1 MLTLL
6 FLRVIFYCSNNR
18 KRYVMKYDFTS
29 VPDRTG
35 QGSSK
40 WNTAKNASKDAV
52 PLSVADMEFNT
63 APQIKD
69 ALCRIASEQILGYT
83 DPTEEYYDAV
93 VNWMSRR
100 HNFNICKDWIVTTP
114 GVVNALGILIEAV
127 TKPGDGI
134 IILTPVYYP
143 FDMAVLAKSRRFV
156 YSELKLTENGY
167 EIDFDDLKNK
177 AELSTTKAI
186 IFCNPHNPIGKVWT
200 RDELQKVADICV
212 KNGVFIIDDEIHND
226 LIMPG
231 YTHTVMATLGKEVE
245 NNIAVCTAPSK
256 TFNLAGLQC
265 SNILVPDKK
274 TRAKVNACLM
284 MNMQS
289 HLNIFA
295 YEACKTA
302 YNNCEDW
309 LEELLSVIDGN
320 AKYTEKFFADNF
332 PEIKVFPLEGTYL
345 QWIDMRKLGM
355 THIELRKMLE
365 EADIFLDWGEMF
377 GNNGRGFQRINLA
390 CATDTLEKTLER
402 FKKALEK
409 VKKDRELNGI
419 PYHKKLEK
427 GDEITDFVYN
437 SPYGRNLDL
446 KKEVKKKTLL
456 IFSRFYECDICREML
471 DTFKKYQRV
480 FRMMGIDI
488 KFIIQSDLKTLSA
501 AQSNY
506 PFELISDP
514 DAIFY
519 DRYNI
524 FEANS
529 MINMVA
535 GDKMFEEMTKGDIR
549 NLLDTDLINA
559 FVSNENEISEHRQL
573 QLCAFIAVDKNMKV
587 IYSHYCK
594 TIGDFP
600 EAGKLLGAIRKNLP
614 EQKIEFSYGRKTK

>member
-1 MLTLL
+1 
-6 FLRVIFYCSNNR
+6 
-18 KRYVMKYDFTS
+18 MKYDFDC

-40 WNTAKNASKDAV
+40 WNSAKNASKDAV

-63 APQIKD
+63 APQIKE
-69 ALCRIASEQILGYT
+69 ALCRLASEQILGYT
-83 DPTEEYYDAV
+83 DPTDEYFDAV
-93 VNWMSRR
+93 VSWMKRR
-100 HNFNICKDWIVTTP
+100 HDFDISKDWIVTTP
-114 GVVNALGILIEAV
+114 GVVNALGILLEAV

-156 YSELKLTENGY
+156 YSELLLTEKGY
-167 EIDFDDLKNK
+167 EIDFDDLKRK
-177 AELSTTKAI
+177 AALPSTKAI

-200 RDELQKVADICV
+200 KTELQKVADICV

-231 YTHTVMATLGKEVE
+231 HTHTVMATLGKEVE
-245 NNIAVCTAPSK
+245 KNIAVCTAPSK

-265 SNILVPDKK
+265 SNILIPDKK
-274 TRAKVNACLM
+274 ARAKAKAALM

-302 YNNCEDW
+302 YNECEDW
-309 LEELLSVIDGN
+309 LNELLTVIDGN
-320 AKYTEKFFADNF
+320 AKYVEDFMAESF

-345 QWIDMRKLGM
+345 QWLDMRKLGL
-355 THIELRKMLE
+355 THIELRNMLQD
-365 EADIFLDWGEMF
+365 ADIFLDWGEMF
-377 GNNGRGFQRINLA
+377 GDGGRGFQRINLA
-390 CATDTLEKTLER
+390 CARETLEKTMAR
-402 FKKALEK
+402 FKNAVEK
-409 VKKDRELNGI
+409 VRKDRELHGA
-419 PYHKKLEK
+419 PYHKKLQK
-427 GDEITDFVYN
+427 GDKLTDFIYN
-437 SPYGRNLDL
+437 SPYGRNIDL
-446 KKEVKKKTLL
+446 KTELKKKTLL
-456 IFSRFYECDICREML
+456 IFARYYECSICKEML

-514 DAIFY
+514 DAVFY

-549 NLLDTDLINA
+549 NLLDTEIINA
-559 FVSNENEISEHRQL
+559 FVSDESEASSKREL
-573 QLCAFIAVDKNMKV
+573 QLCAFVAVDKNMNV

-600 EAGKLLGAIRKNLP
+600 EAGKLLGAIRK
-614 EQKIEFSYGRKTK
+614 S

>member
-1 MLTLL
+1 
-6 FLRVIFYCSNNR
+6 
-18 KRYVMKYDFTS
+18 MKYDFTS

-40 WNTAKNASKDAV
+40 WNSAKNASINAV
-52 PLSVADMEFNT
+52 PLSVADMEFTT
-63 APQIKD
+63 APQIKK
-69 ALCRIASEQILGYT
+69 ALCRVASEQILGYT
-83 DPTEEYYDAV
+83 DPTDEYYDAV
-93 VNWMSRR
+93 KRWMKKR
-100 HNFNICKDWIVTTP
+100 HSFDIQKEWIVTTP

-143 FDMAVLAKSRRFV
+143 FDMAVLAKSRHFV

-167 EIDFDDLKNK
+167 EIDFDDLEKK
-177 AELSTTKAI
+177 ARLSTTKAI
-186 IFCNPHNPIGKVWT
+186 IFCNPHNPIGKVWSKE
-200 RDELQKVADICV
+200 ELQKTADICV
-212 KNGVFIIDDEIHND
+212 NNGVFIIDDEIHND

-231 YTHTVMATLGKEVE
+231 YTHTVMATLGKNIE

-274 TRAKVNACLM
+274 NRAKVNACMM

-295 YEACKTA
+295 YEACKVA
-302 YNNCEDW
+302 YNECEDW
-309 LEELLSVIDGN
+309 LEELLQVIASN
-320 AKYTEKFFADNF
+320 AKYVEDFMAENF
-332 PEIKVFPLEGTYL
+332 PEIKVFPLQGTYL
-345 QWIDMRKLGM
+345 QWLDMRKLGM

-365 EADIFLDWGEMF
+365 DADIFLDWGEMF
-377 GNNGRGFQRINLA
+377 GDMGRGFQRINLA
-390 CATDTLEKTLER
+390 CARDTLEKTMQR
-402 FKKALEK
+402 FKNALENE
-409 VKKDRELNGI
+409 KKDRAVNGI

-427 GDEITDFVYN
+427 GDEITDFIYN
-437 SPYGRNLDL
+437 SSYGKALNL
-446 KKEVKKKTLL
+446 KNTVKKKTLL
-456 IFSRFYECDICREML
+456 IFSRYYECDICREML

-488 KFIIQSDLKTLSA
+488 KFVIQSDLKTLSEV
-501 AQSNY
+501 QSSY

-514 DAIFY
+514 EAVFY

-535 GDKMFEEMTKGDIR
+535 GDKAFEEMTKGDIR

-559 FVSNENEISEHRQL
+559 FVSDENESSPHKEL
-573 QLCAFIAVDKNMKV
+573 QLCAFIAIDKNMKV

-614 EQKIEFSYGRKTK
+614 EPKIEFSYGRKQK